1 MHLTLYP
8 AKLTKAQFEAGAA
21 ALCALPY
28 AIQPRVSQ
36 AINGDWSLSFQ
47 YPLSGSTGADLLAL
61 DMLVLADGQ
70 LYRVEDRERGSGR
83 DSERCTVRAVHLM
96 YDLRNRAIENI
107 ETTEL
112 TPGGVNQEIALEQVL
127 NGSAFSAGT
136 VDTDIVLDYLNI
148 LQKDTMWAIKEQ
160 VLPQWGGE
168 LLPDNWTINIRKQM
182 GADRGV
188 HLRHGKNIK
197 GVRYSESLDGV
208 VTRLHILGYQNA
220 NIESINDGKDYI
232 DSANIG
238 LWSTPRED
246 YVTFPDDD
254 LPEDLL
260 SKGTAHLATVDTP
273 RITLSVDL
281 AQVRTSAQYAH
292 YKDLERVEL
301 GDTVTVYHSRL
312 GINITARVQSREF
325 DPVTGEN
332 YRVELGNDNRNLYS
346 SIASLQQAADI
357 TRMIADRNGHVR
369 GERLRGVIDL
379 LTSRLFAS
387 GSYVNA
393 VVNDETG
400 ILFENTNIESVDYG
414 AMFIGPG
421 IFAIANEKDGTGQWI
436 WRTFGTAGGFYG
448 DELVAGSV
456 TANKLASDVGSALE
470 ISSNMTITALVGER
484 VYRAVDEAAL
494 LAHLAAQTPAVP
506 LSVGL
511 IWMDTTNQLLKRC
524 TAVSP
529 SAWDQVQINEVRTA
543 FLEIADN
550 LIKLFS
556 GGKIEMASGSTI
568 EMLAGSL
575 FKVLSGSGIE
585 LVAGSSIEML
595 SGSIFKLLS
604 GSGTNHIS
612 LDNSREDGCF
622 LFFGGETPETAPA
635 AFWRDGTIKNVANSY
650 TQTVTENADGTH
662 GVVMDVFFPDDVSLV
677 DKVLLSIKMAPFRAY
692 STGAA
697 QSAVLTSDAG
707 GGAEKTSRS
716 GGGETTGSNNQLSGI
731 GYASIQAPASSYTSG
746 PSDDNT
752 GSSSAANTGLGG
764 SHSHS
769 VAAISGNA
777 PTSDPGGHTHTGPS
791 HLHTIESHT
800 HTGPSHSHTGPEH
813 VHTGNSHSHAWS
825 DTSGG
830 PSTNSTSSDGSHS
843 HTITNHRH
851 AYTMGATYTG
861 YEQPGSVAAGSHSH
875 TMGSHTHYVSGTTD
889 AAGTGNTGAAGTGAT
904 GTAGTGNTGGTALS
918 TNNAGT
924 GNTGSGGSHTHTFTV
939 KAHDTLG
946 ADDHNHGM
954 AHTHSL
960 GAHTH
965 TYSHVHDDEGHQ
977 HSLGNHTHSTSA
989 HTHIVDIDAHTH
1001 TVPAHAHDIVYGIY
1015 EGTTPVTVDVYVDG
1029 VLKLNDKTVVIN
1041 ENIAAFFSQTNNKI
1055 TRNMFHTIEIRPNT
1069 LGRISAFL
1077 YIKTTQISKV
1087 AGTL

>member
-1 MHLTLYP
+1 MHLKLYP
-8 AKLTKAQFEAGAA
+8 ATLTKAQFDAGAA

-28 AIQPRVSQ
+28 ALQPRCGQTV
-36 AINGDWSLSFQ
+36 NGDWSLTFQ
-47 YPLSGSTGADLLAL
+47 YPLNGSTGAELLAL

-70 LYRVEDRERGSGR
+70 LYRIEDLERGSGR

-107 ETTEL
+107 ETAEL

-148 LQKDTMWAIKEQ
+148 LQKDVMWAIKEQ
-160 VLPQWGGE
+160 ILPQWGGD

-197 GVRYSESLDGV
+197 GVRYSESLDGTI
-208 VTRLHILGYQNA
+208 TRLHILGYQNA

-260 SKGTAHLATVDTP
+260 SKGSAYLATVDTP

-281 AQVRTSAQYAH
+281 AQVTTSAQYTH
-292 YKDLERVEL
+292 YKDLETVRL

-346 SIASLQQAADI
+346 AIASMQQAADI
-357 TRMIADRNGHVR
+357 TRMITDRNGHVR
-369 GERLRGVIDL
+369 GERLRGMIDL
-379 LTSRLFAS
+379 LTTRLYAS

-421 IFAIANEKDGTGQWI
+421 LFAIANAKDETGQWT

-448 DELVAGSV
+448 NELVASSV
-456 TANKLASDVGSALE
+456 TANKLDSDVGQALD
-470 ISSNMTITALVGER
+470 ISSNIAITAMVGDR
-484 VYRAVDEAAL
+484 VYRAADETAL
-494 LAHLAAQTPAVP
+494 LAHLAAQTPTVSM
-506 LSVGL
+506 SVGL
-511 IWMDTTNQLLKRC
+511 LWLDTANSLIKRC
-524 TAVSP
+524 TVVSP
-529 SAWDQVQINEVRTA
+529 LAWEQVQINEVRTA
-543 FLEIADN
+543 FLEIANN

-568 EMLAGSL
+568 EMLAGSI
-575 FKVLSGSGIE
+575 FKVLSGKIE
-585 LVAGSSIEML
+585 LVAGSTIEML
-595 SGSIFKLLS
+595 SGAIFKMLS

-612 LDNSREDGCF
+612 LDNSRVDGCF
-622 LFFGGETPETAPA
+622 LFFGGESPETAPA

-650 TQTVTENADGTH
+650 AQAVTENADATH

-677 DKVLLSIKMAPFRAY
+677 DKVLLSVKLSAFRAY

-697 QSAVLTSDAG
+697 QSDVLTSNDG

-716 GGGETTGSNNQLSGI
+716 GGGITKTLSISSALSGKTGAGVQVGYTGSTADYLGSTNEANAG
-731 GYASIQAPASSYTSG
+731 APG
-746 PSDDNT
+746 T
-752 GSSSAANTGLGG
+752 GSSFG
-764 SHSHS
+764 SEY
-769 VAAISGNA
+769 N
-777 PTSDPGGHTHTGPS
+777 TSDTGGLS
-791 HLHTIESHT
+791 
-800 HTGPSHSHTGPEH
+800 
-813 VHTGNSHSHAWS
+813 
-825 DTSGG
+825 
-830 PSTNSTSSDGSHS
+830 
-843 HTITNHRH
+843 
-851 AYTMGATYTG
+851 
-861 YEQPGSVAAGSHSH
+861 
-875 TMGSHTHYVSGTTD
+875 
-889 AAGTGNTGAAGTGAT
+889 
-904 GTAGTGNTGGTALS
+904 TGGT
-918 TNNAGT
+918 TNEFTSFTTPAQ
-924 GNTGSGGSHTHTFTV
+924 SDHKHWHEMKHTHPIG
-939 KAHDTLG
+939 KHWHDIRAHQHE
-946 ADDHNHGM
+946 APSDH
-954 AHTHSL
+954 
-960 GAHTH
+960 
-965 TYSHVHDDEGHQ
+965 SHVMNHKHSMGHVHILADHQ
-977 HSLGNHTHSTSA
+977 HYIDHSHELTVSG
-989 HTHIVDIDAHTH
+989 HSHIVDIDAHSH
-1001 TVPAHAHDIVYGIY
+1001 TVPAHAHDIAYGIY
-1015 EGTTPVTVDVYVDG
+1015 EGATPTTVSVYIDS
-1029 VLKLNDKTVVIN
+1029 VLRLSARTTVIN
-1041 ENIAAFFSQTNNKI
+1041 EDIANFFSKTSNKI
-1055 TRNMFHTIEIRPNT
+1055 TRNMFHTVEIRPNT
-1069 LGRISAFL
+1069 LGRISAHL

>member
-1 MHLTLYP
+1 MHLMLYP

-61 DMLVLADGQ
+61 DMLILADDQ
-70 LYRVEDRERGSGR
+70 LYRVEDKERGSGR
-83 DSERCTVRAVHLM
+83 DSERCTIRAVHLM

-107 ETTEL
+107 ETAEL

-136 VDTDIVLDYLNI
+136 VDTDIVLDYLDI
-148 LQKDTMWAIKEQ
+148 LQKDVMWAIKEQ
-160 VLPQWGGE
+160 ILPQWGGE
-168 LLPDNWTINIRKQM
+168 LLPDNWTLNIRKQM

-188 HLRHGKNIK
+188 HLRHGKNVK

-208 VTRLHILGYQNA
+208 VTRLHIKGYQNA

-260 SKGTAHLATVDTP
+260 SKGTAYLATVDTP

-281 AQVRTSAQYAH
+281 AQVRTSEQYKY

-421 IFAIANEKDGTGQWI
+421 IFAIANEKDITGQWT

-448 DELVAGSV
+448 SELVAESV
-456 TANKLASDVGSALE
+456 TANKLASDVGSTLE

-484 VYRAVDEAAL
+484 VYRATDETAL
-494 LAHLAAQTPAVP
+494 LAHLAAQTPAVS

-511 IWMDTTNQLLKRC
+511 IWMDTTNKLLKRC

-529 SAWDQVQINEVRTA
+529 PAWDQVQINEVRTA

-575 FKVLSGSGIE
+575 FKVLSGSSIE
-585 LVAGSSIEML
+585 MVAGSSIEML

-662 GVVMDVFFPDDVSLV
+662 GVIMDVFFPDDVSLV
-677 DKVLLSIKMAPFRAY
+677 DKVLLSVKMAPFRAY

-697 QSAVLTSDAG
+697 QSAVLTSSEG

-716 GGGETTGSNNQLSGI
+716 GGGVSKSVDQNVG
-731 GYASIQAPASSYTSG
+731 
-746 PSDDNT
+746 NT
-752 GSSSAANTGLGG
+752 GEMTAVTNTHGPNSNSTGAPSSDS
-764 SHSHS
+764 
-769 VAAISGNA
+769 
-777 PTSDPGGHTHTGPS
+777 TGPS
-791 HLHTIESHT
+791 TALSTASDGNYAT
-800 HTGPSHSHTGPEH
+800 SAATGGTDGSSATDTQAAGDDYTGYGG
-813 VHTGNSHSHAWS
+813 TGNTGTGTAH
-825 DTSGG
+825 T
-830 PSTNSTSSDGSHS
+830 

-851 AYTMGATYTG
+851 SYTMGASDTG
-861 YEQPGSVAAGSHSH
+861 YTQPGA
-875 TMGSHTHYVSGTTD
+875 TNEGSHTHSGPSHRH
-889 AAGTGNTGAAGTGAT
+889 TGPSHTHAMGHTHG
-904 GTAGTGNTGGTALS
+904 L
-918 TNNAGT
+918 
-924 GNTGSGGSHTHTFTV
+924 GSHTHTAPNHT
-939 KAHDTLG
+939 
-946 ADDHNHGM
+946 HGM
-954 AHTHSL
+954 AHTHNLNQHTHSL

-965 TYSHVHDDEGHQ
+965 QMGAHWH
-977 HSLGNHTHSTSA
+977 NMTHSHTFDVPN

-1001 TVPAHAHDIVYGIY
+1001 TVPAHAHDILYGIY

-1029 VLKLNDKTVVIN
+1029 VLKLDNKTVVIN
-1041 ENIAAFFSQTNNKI
+1041 ENIAAFFSQTGGKI

>member
-1 MHLTLYP
+1 MHLMLYP

-36 AINGDWSLSFQ
+36 SINGDWSLSFQ
-47 YPLSGSTGADLLAL
+47 YPLSGSIGADLLAL
-61 DMLVLADGQ
+61 DMLILADDQ
-70 LYRVEDRERGSGR
+70 LYRVEDKERGSGR
-83 DSERCTVRAVHLM
+83 DSERCTIRAVHLM

-107 ETTEL
+107 ETAEL

-136 VDTDIVLDYLNI
+136 VDTDIVLDYLDI
-148 LQKDTMWAIKEQ
+148 LQKDVMWAIKEQ
-160 VLPQWGGE
+160 ILPQWGGE

-197 GVRYSESLDGV
+197 GVRYAESLDGV

-260 SKGTAHLATVDTP
+260 SKGTAYLATVDTP
-273 RITLSVDL
+273 RIKLSVDL
-281 AQVRTSAQYAH
+281 AQVRTSEQYKY

-421 IFAIANEKDGTGQWI
+421 IFAIANEKDITGQWT

-448 DELVAGSV
+448 SELVAESV
-456 TANKLASDVGSALE
+456 TANKLASDVGSTLE

-484 VYRAVDEAAL
+484 VYRATDETAL
-494 LAHLAAQTPAVP
+494 LAHLAAQTPAAS

-511 IWMDTTNQLLKRC
+511 IWMDTTNKLLKRC

-529 SAWDQVQINEVRTA
+529 PAWDQVQINEVRTA

-575 FKVLSGSGIE
+575 FKVLSGSSIE
-585 LVAGSSIEML
+585 MVAGSSIEML

-662 GVVMDVFFPDDVSLV
+662 GVIMDVFFPDDVSLV

-716 GGGETTGSNNQLSGI
+716 GGGATITSEANNVENTGVASG
-731 GYASIQAPASSYTSG
+731 
-746 PSDDNT
+746 NT
-752 GSSSAANTGLGG
+752 GSPSEEYTGYGGTGNTGPG
-764 SHSHS
+764 S
-769 VAAISGNA
+769 A
-777 PTSDPGGHTHTGPS
+777 HT
-791 HLHTIESHT
+791 
-800 HTGPSHSHTGPEH
+800 
-813 VHTGNSHSHAWS
+813 
-825 DTSGG
+825 
-830 PSTNSTSSDGSHS
+830 

-851 AYTMGATYTG
+851 SYTMGASDTG
-861 YEQPGSVAAGSHSH
+861 YEQPGA
-875 TMGSHTHYVSGTTD
+875 TNEGSHTHSGP
-889 AAGTGNTGAAGTGAT
+889 NHRHS
-904 GTAGTGNTGGTALS
+904 LS
-918 TNNAGT
+918 GHVHNL
-924 GNTGSGGSHTHTFTV
+924 GSHTHS
-939 KAHDTLG
+939 LNG
-946 ADDHNHGM
+946 
-954 AHTHSL
+954 HTHKVTVS
-960 GAHTH
+960 G
-965 TYSHVHDDEGHQ
+965 
-977 HSLGNHTHSTSA
+977 

>member
-8 AKLTKAQFEAGAA
+8 AKLTEAQFEAGAA
-21 ALCALPY
+21 ALCALPH
-28 AIQPRVSQ
+28 ALQPRVSQ
-36 AINGDWSLSFQ
+36 SINGDWSLSFQ
-47 YPLSGSTGADLLAL
+47 YPLSGSTGAELLAL

-70 LYRVEDRERGSGR
+70 LYRIEDRERGSGR
-83 DSERCTVRAVHLM
+83 DSERCTIRAVHLM

-107 ETTEL
+107 ETAEL

-148 LQKDTMWAIKEQ
+148 LQKDVMWAIKEQ
-160 VLPQWGGE
+160 ILPQWGGE

-182 GADRGV
+182 GTDRGV
-188 HLRHGKNIK
+188 HLRHGKNIN

-238 LWSTPRED
+238 LWSTPREG

-260 SKGTAHLATVDTP
+260 SKGTAYLATVDTP

-281 AQVRTSAQYAH
+281 AAVKTSAQYAL

-456 TANKLASDVGSALE
+456 TANKLASDVGSTLE

-529 SAWDQVQINEVRTA
+529 PAWDQVQINEVRTA
-543 FLEIADN
+543 FFEIAEN

-556 GGKIEMASGSTI
+556 GGKIEMTSGSTI

-575 FKVLSGSGIE
+575 FKVLSGSNIE
-585 LVAGSSIEML
+585 MVAGSSIELL

-662 GVVMDVFFPDDVSLV
+662 GVIMDVFFPDDVSLV

-752 GSSSAANTGLGG
+752 GASSSSNTGLGG
-764 SHSHS
+764 AHSHS
-769 VAAISGNA
+769 VAAISDNA
-777 PTSDPGGHTHTGPS
+777 PTSNPGNHTHTGPA
-791 HLHTIESHT
+791 HV
-800 HTGPSHSHTGPEH
+800 HTGPSHR
-813 VHTGNSHSHAWS
+813 HSFS
-825 DTSGG
+825 DTSGS
-830 PSTNSTSSDGSHS
+830 PSPIISANTTATAGVAHNHGLNAHTHS
-843 HTITNHRH
+843 VS
-851 AYTMGATYTG
+851 GDTG
-861 YEQPGSVAAGSHSH
+861 Y
-875 TMGSHTHYVSGTTD
+875 
-889 AAGTGNTGAAGTGAT
+889 AGTGNTGESGTGAT
-904 GTAGTGNTGGTALS
+904 GADGG
-918 TNNAGT
+918 
-924 GNTGSGGSHTHTFTV
+924 HTHTFTV
-939 KAHDTLG
+939 KAHDTGG
-946 ADDHNHGM
+946 AADHNHGM

-965 TYSHVHDDEGHQ
+965 TYSHVHTDEGHQ